1 MGAIADA
8 WDILTGLLEDAGLT
22 VYQNPGDVTPP
33 CILLEPPSFS
43 IPNKATVDCVFPA
56 TIVAPPPGDET
67 AVRTL
72 VDMADT
78 IAALPEVLGT
88 TGNPSVYEYG
98 DRQMPAYTLNI
109 NLTVT
114 R

>member
-8 WDILTGLLEDAGLT
+8 WDLLEGLLTGAGLT
-22 VYQNPGDVTPP
+22 VYQNPGNVTPP
-33 CILLEPPSFS
+33 CVLLEPPTFS
-43 IPNKATVDCVFPA
+43 VPNKSVVDCTFPA

-67 AVRTL
+67 AVRTML
-72 VDMADT
+72 DTADT
-78 IAALPEVLGT
+78 IAALPGVLST
-88 TGNPSVYEYG
+88 TGTPGVYEYG

-109 NLTVT
+109 QLTVT